1 MSGPRVPP
9 NSTHIGGGPTSSSL
23 ATFLPERY
31 DSSMSPRTDAH
42 STGEPSL
49 TRWDPDGARQ
59 MRLLPRVDR
68 PREKLLARGPASLS
82 NTELL
87 AVLLGSGTRR
97 LSILDLS
104 ARVLEAFEG
113 HLASATPR
121 ELQEL
126 PGLGQAKACQIVAA
140 IELARRE
147 LARPRVVIEHA
158 ADALPYLESI
168 RGQKQEHFVCI
179 SLNGA
184 NEVLASRVVTVGLLD
199 QNQVHPREVFADPIA
214 DRAAAVLV
222 AHNHPSGTLA
232 ASPEDVA
239 LTARLARAGELLG
252 IRVLDHLIVTTKGYL
267 SLKSAGHLG

>member
-1 MSGPRVPP
+1 MC
-9 NSTHIGGGPTSSSL
+9 
-23 ATFLPERY
+23 
-31 DSSMSPRTDAH
+31 PRTVPQ

-49 TRWDPDGARQ
+49 TRWDPDGVRQ

-68 PREKLLARGPASLS
+68 PREKLLARGSASLS
-82 NTELL
+82 TAELL

-97 LSILDLS
+97 LGILDLS
-104 ARVLEAFEG
+104 ARVVETFEG
-113 HLASATPR
+113 RLSSVTPQ

-147 LARPRVVIEHA
+147 LGRPRVVIEHA
-158 ADALPYLESI
+158 ADALPYFEAI
-168 RGQKQEHFVCI
+168 RSQKQEHFVCL

-184 NEVLASRVVTVGLLD
+184 NEVLACRTVTVGLLD
-199 QNQVHPREVFADPIA
+199 QNQVHPREVFADPLT

-232 ASPEDVA
+232 ASPEDIA
-239 LTARLARAGELLG
+239 LTSRLVRAGELLG
-252 IRVLDHLIVTTKGYL
+252 IRVLDHLIVTRDGYL
-267 SLKSAGHLG
+267 SLKSAGHL